1 MGQDVN
7 IIQFVNSD
15 GQQRVGIVNG
25 NEAAD
30 LTAVVPEISGTVQLA
45 LSAIREGCS
54 LTDKAAQLAQGAP
67 CVDYAALWN
76 ATFGAESGY
85 LLPPL
90 TGPSNHQTFITGT
103 GLTHTGS
110 MESRDKMHA
119 DEAETVDEMPKT
131 DSARM
136 FDMGLQGGKPDG
148 ESRGVAPEW
157 FYKGNGLNLRSHRQE
172 LEIPAFAL
180 DGGEEPELVGCYL
193 VDDNGVPR
201 RLGFAIGN
209 EWSDHATETINYL
222 YLAPSKL
229 RACAVGP
236 ELVVGHGFE
245 NLDVRCSVTRDDD
258 LIYDS
263 GDLKSGEQYMCH
275 SLRNCED
282 HHFKYPLHREPGDV
296 HLHFFGT
303 SKLSHSERD
312 WKYQAGDEI
321 RVTVAD
327 FSRPLIN
334 VVCDGDPTLKSPVR
348 VETC

>member
-1 MGQDVN
+1 MN

-15 GQQRVGIVNG
+15 GQQRVGVVNG
-25 NEAAD
+25 SEAAD
-30 LTAVVPEISGTVQLA
+30 LTAVAPEISGTVALA
-45 LSAIREGCS
+45 SSAIREGCT
-54 LTDKAAQLAQGAP
+54 LAAKVEQLAQNAP
-67 CVDYAALWN
+67 CVDYEALWS
-76 ATFGAESGY
+76 AHHGSECGY

-90 TGPSNHQTFITGT
+90 TGPSKHQTFITGT

-110 MESRDKMHA
+110 MESRDKMHSG
-119 DEAETVDEMPKT
+119 DAETVDETPVT
-131 DSARM
+131 DSAMM
-136 FDMGLQGGKPDG
+136 FEMGLQGGKPDG
-148 ESRGVAPEW
+148 ENRGVAPEW
-157 FYKGNGLNLRSHRQE
+157 FYKGNGFNLRSHREDLE
-172 LEIPAFAL
+172 LPAFAG

-193 VDDNGVPR
+193 IDDDGVPR
-201 RLGFAIGN
+201 RLGFAVGN

-236 ELVVGHGFE
+236 ELVLGHDFE
-245 NLDVRCSVTRDDD
+245 DLDVRCNVTRDDAV
-258 LIYDS
+258 IYDS
-263 GDLKSGEQYMCH
+263 GDLKSGERYMCH

-282 HHFKYPLHREPGDV
+282 HHFKYPLHRQPGDV

-303 SKLSHSERD
+303 SKLSHSDRD

-321 RVTVAD
+321 TVEVAE

-334 VVCDGDPTLKSPVR
+334 IVRNGDPALIKPMR